1 MLETEIT
8 PAGQEAPMLEIRTV
22 LCPVDFSQLSERAVE
37 LATAICRAF
46 GARLVLHHN
55 LDAVSPGLSM
65 GWMWNQVHAGEQP
78 TEASAEAAMR
88 ALLAGIPAGL
98 EVEGRI
104 SDGQVAASLLYLE
117 EQTGADLLVLAT
129 HGATSEAHASVAERI
144 LAGIRCPALVLHAGD
159 GGAFA
164 WPGEGEPELPVLVP
178 VDWTKGGEAA
188 LAYALELARALPLR
202 LHLLHVVEVREGKAV
217 SGEEM
222 EGERRRIE
230 VAVPEDLGGMVA
242 TEVVAGAAEP
252 EILAAARRLGARW
265 MVVGTHSP
273 GLLHRLF
280 SRDTAHGLLH
290 RAPCPVWYVPAK

>member
-1 MLETEIT
+1 
-8 PAGQEAPMLEIRTV
+8 MLEIRTV
-22 LCPVDFSQLSERAVE
+22 LCPIDFSQLSERAIE
-37 LATAICRAF
+37 LATAICRRF

-65 GWMWNQVHAGEQP
+65 GWMWNQVHAEEKP
-78 TEASAEAAMR
+78 TEANAEAAMR
-88 ALLAGIPAGL
+88 ALLAGIPAGI

-104 SDGQVAASLLYLE
+104 SDGQVASSLLYLE

-129 HGATSEAHASVAERI
+129 HGATSEEHASVAERI
-144 LAGIRCPALVLHAGD
+144 LAGIRCPALVLHEGD
-159 GGAFA
+159 CGVPA
-164 WPGEGEPELPVLVP
+164 WPVAGEPELPVLVP

-188 LAYALELARALPLR
+188 LAYALELARALPIR
-202 LHLLHVVEVREGKAV
+202 LQLVHVLEVREGRSAAAEELEAV
-217 SGEEM
+217 
-222 EGERRRIE
+222 RRKLE
-230 VAVPEDLGGMVA
+230 SAVPEELRGRVG

-252 EILAAARRLGARW
+252 QILAAAARTGARW
-265 MVVGTHSP
+265 MVMGTHSP

>member
-1 MLETEIT
+1 
-8 PAGQEAPMLEIRTV
+8 MLEIRTV

-37 LATAICRAF
+37 LATAISRSF

-65 GWMWNQVHAGEQP
+65 GWMWNQVHAAEQT
-78 TEASAEAAMR
+78 TEANAEAALR
-88 ALLAGIPAGL
+88 ALLADIPAGV

-104 SDGQVAASLLYLE
+104 SDGQVASSLLYLE

-129 HGATSEAHASVAERI
+129 HGATSEEHASVAERI
-144 LAGIRCPALVLHAGD
+144 LAGIRCPALVLHEGE
-159 GGAFA
+159 GGAPA
-164 WPGEGEPELPVLVP
+164 WPAEGEPELPVLVP
-178 VDWTKGGEAA
+178 VHWTKGGEAA
-188 LAYALELARALPLR
+188 LAYALELARALPVRLR
-202 LHLLHVVEVREGKAV
+202 LLHVIEKREGRGA
-217 SGEEM
+217 SGEQLEA
-222 EGERRRIE
+222 ERRKIE
-230 VAVPEDLGGMVA
+230 SAVPEDLRGRVA

-252 EILAAARRLGARW
+252 EILAAAERLGARW
-265 MVVGTHSP
+265 MVMGTQSP